1 MDVKLVMFKSDGTRK
16 DFPVTRPMS
25 VIGRAE
31 ECDLRVPL
39 LNVSRRHCEVHLGDD
54 AVSVKDLGSSNGTYV
69 NNKRVN
75 QAELSAGDRLVIG
88 PVVFTVQVD
97 GEPAEIQPVKTR
109 GQRMAERGEGGVE
122 EVVDLDAEVS
132 QAAASQPAEES
143 AGPIEL
149 DMGDSEIPAQ
159 EGAAGQSEEQ
169 DEAVPLD
176 LAQGSDEEEED
187 VDVIA
192 ALEALANEEDD
203 KDDEEEEKA

>member
-1 MDVKLVMFKSDGTRK
+1 MDVKLVMFKSDGSRK

-31 ECDLRVPL
+31 GCDLRVPL
-39 LNVSRRHCEVHLGDD
+39 LNVSRRHCEIHLGED

-75 QAELSAGDRLVIG
+75 QAELSPGDRLVIG
-88 PVVFTVQVD
+88 PVVFTVQID
-97 GEPAEIQPVKTR
+97 GEPAEIHPVKTR

-149 DMGDSEIPAQ
+149 DMGDSGAPAQ
-159 EGAAGQSEEQ
+159 EGASEQAEE
-169 DEAVPLD
+169 EAVPLD
-176 LAQGSDEEEED
+176 LAEGADEEEED

-192 ALEALANEEDD
+192 ALEALANEEDEEE
-203 KDDEEEEKA
+203 DEEDDKA